1 MNWLSKTGRE
11 LTVEAITNIV
21 FNAMGAKLPWINIP
35 VLSNVIKWVLGF
47 GIDKGLEKSILIIND
62 AIVEKKVNDDLRD
75 FLNVYKKVRELDLKT
90 ATKEEIYAINQEQIE
105 AARRL
110 IRVGRSRIKL

>member
-1 MNWLSKTGRE
+1 MNWLSSTGRDV
-11 LTVEAITNIV
+11 TVKAITNIV
-21 FNAMGAKLPWINIP
+21 FNSMGAKFPWVNIP
-35 VLSNVIKWVLGF
+35 ILSNFTKWILRL

-62 AIVEKKVNDDLRD
+62 AVVEKKVNKDLKD
-75 FLNVYKKVRELDLKT
+75 FLDVYKKVRELDLKK